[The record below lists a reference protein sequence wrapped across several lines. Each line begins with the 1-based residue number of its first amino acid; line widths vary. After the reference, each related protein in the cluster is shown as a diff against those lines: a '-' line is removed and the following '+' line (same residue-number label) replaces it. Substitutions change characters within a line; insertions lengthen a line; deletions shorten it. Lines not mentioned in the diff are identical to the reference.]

1 MAARSQQSPARDHRV
16 THWSGQ
22 ACRVPA
28 FCDPDTTPILSQ
40 RVRLSLPPMSQ
51 GHGQESAPATSLEVM
66 YLGRNFSGP
75 PHQPLYAD
83 HTTSPKH
90 STSGEKWKEKK
101 TKISLFGSSLAT
113 PMKHLVGGTW
123 NLPASPGCVA
133 VSVRVRVF
141 LAPRGSMTESW
152 LSVSVY
158 RTARVGFRVHPS
170 SLIA

>member
-1 MAARSQQSPARDHRV
+1 MGRNQLLLLHWESCTWVEISRV
-16 THWSGQ
+16 LP
-22 ACRVPA
+22 V
-28 FCDPDTTPILSQ
+28 DPCMLTTPHLQSTQ
-40 RVRLSLPPMSQ
+40 PV
-51 GHGQESAPATSLEVM
+51 GK
-66 YLGRNFSGP
+66 SG
-75 PHQPLYAD
+75 
-83 HTTSPKH
+83 K
-90 STSGEKWKEKK
+90 KKK

-141 LAPRGSMTESW
+141 LALRGSMTESW